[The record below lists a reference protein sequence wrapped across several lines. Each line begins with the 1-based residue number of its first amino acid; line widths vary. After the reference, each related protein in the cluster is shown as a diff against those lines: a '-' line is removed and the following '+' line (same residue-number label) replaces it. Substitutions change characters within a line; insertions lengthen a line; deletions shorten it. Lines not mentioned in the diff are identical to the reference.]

1 MAYSKAKATGPADP
15 QILVLIDGVIDDR
28 VIVATT
34 LVRFEEALAK
44 SDMLGDDDY
53 SAEAKGTKDKAL
65 LEEARLTI
73 TRDRLVVVKAELACL
88 RSLDARSSDS
98 FGMRRFI
105 RQAKRRGCPREEGA
119 EAP

>member
-44 SDMLGDDDY
+44 SDMLGDDYY
-53 SAEAKGTKDKAL
+53 SAEAKKIIFRKYINTKNYVKLRLFDDAPSNLQAFLSLKK
-65 LEEARLTI
+65 EYPNIKFEAYFVNPDGSIKTVR
-73 TRDRLVVVKAELACL
+73 
-88 RSLDARSSDS
+88 
-98 FGMRRFI
+98 
-105 RQAKRRGCPREEGA
+105 
-119 EAP
+119 